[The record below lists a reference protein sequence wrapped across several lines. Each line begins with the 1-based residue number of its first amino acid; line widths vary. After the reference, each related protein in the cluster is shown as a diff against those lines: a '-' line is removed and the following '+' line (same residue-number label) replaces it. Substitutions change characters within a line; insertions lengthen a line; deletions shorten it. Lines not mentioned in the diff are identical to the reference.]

1 MEREASCLSLKER
14 LEKRKKR
21 GKEEEEDVRQ
31 LAICLVLSCLS
42 LLINSSV
49 HYLPLDRSINRLWSL
64 LQFTLSLA
72 EVVKSFQLATLLLV
86 GSGCPSVGWIRVSL
100 LEYFLANYRIFLS
113 FFAQTSKFSCFFKQV
128 RSEDR
133 LIDN

>member
-72 EVVKSFQLATLLLV
+72 EVVKSFQLAALLLV
-86 GSGCPSVGWIRVSL
+86 GSVCHFW
-100 LEYFLANYRIFLS
+100 N
-113 FFAQTSKFSCFFKQV
+113 TS
-128 RSEDR
+128 
-133 LIDN
+133 